1 MVKFEDW
8 GKLFGSF
15 RNFRHFATLPLCHNK
30 EVANAGRMAR
40 GEGNIIRILLYYNII
55 IF

>member
-30 EVANAGRMAR
+30 VVANVEKMAGN
-40 GEGNIIRILLYYNII
+40 GG
-55 IF
+55 